1 MALLKTIETVHGF
14 QALNA
19 YHRVEA
25 VSLISKT
32 QMSFHVRSYVDLEK
46 PFFSEQVFT
55 TVYQL
60 DGENPI
66 KQAYKNLKTFPDFID
81 SQDC

>member
-1 MALLKTIETVHGF
+1 MALSKTIDTAHGF

-25 VSLISKT
+25 VSLINKE
-32 QMSFHVRSYVDLEK
+32 QIGFHVRSYTATDR
-46 PFFSEQVFT
+46 PFFVEQVMT
-55 TVYQL
+55 APYQL

-66 KQAYKNLKTFPDFID
+66 KQAYVYLKTIEEFAGAT
-81 SQDC
+81 DC

>member
-1 MALLKTIETVHGF
+1 MALSKTIETIHGF

-25 VSLISKT
+25 VSLINKE
-32 QMSFHVRSYVDLEK
+32 QISFHVRSYTATNK
-46 PFFSEQVFT
+46 PFFVEQVMT
-55 TVYQL
+55 APYQL

-66 KQAYKNLKTFPDFID
+66 KQAYSYLKTHDQFID
-81 SQDC
+81 SKDC